1 MGAVLLTGY
10 CKYCDT
16 LTNAIVE
23 VFEIVSGKKRLAWS
37 GCVDCYDKK
46 QEIMNNEE
54 KNIKRRKSD

>member
-1 MGAVLLTGY
+1 MTGY
-10 CKYCDT
+10 CKYCDI

-46 QEIMNNEE
+46 QELENNVTRPE
-54 KNIKRRKSD
+54 